1 MKALLALL
9 LLTTAPLPA
18 QQPTASAS
26 LHGEHYHDEASQR
39 QLRLRTEGGKVLVE
53 VRFADVP
60 GSQNYWRGSGNIIA
74 RELHFAADVGEG
86 QDRGTFFTAELG
98 MSKIR
103 IGFKEGQRNPQE
115 AGISG
120 IYRSLSSTKR
130 TQLASRELKA
140 TQERLASAQKMAA
153 KSWSGDDREVIGLWK
168 RQWPSMQQAA
178 LRALGLKL
186 STPSDAGSAA
196 ANPGANAP
204 KPNPDDAIAANL
216 ALAQITSAAAAFF
229 ETPTDN
235 ALPGPWD
242 GQYNDFF
249 GGSANLQL
257 AKDGRLR
264 VTLSSAREPGQEAS
278 SIDATV
284 PASAVRSSDKN
295 RPTAEFIF
303 KDTESATA
311 RKPAQ
316 FKLRRLGRFL
326 HIESLGGELYAGAGW
341 FDGFYRGMALPPP

>member
-1 MKALLALL
+1 MKAVLVLL
-9 LLTTAPLPA
+9 LIRAALADAQTTNSSQAA
-18 QQPTASAS
+18 
-26 LHGEHYHDEASQR
+26 HGEHYFDETTQR
-39 QLRLRTEGGKVLVE
+39 HLRLNARNGGIALE
-53 VRFADVP
+53 VRFADAP
-60 GSQNYWRGSGNIIA
+60 GSQNFWRGSGSISG

-98 MSKIR
+98 LSKIR
-103 IGFKEGQRNPQE
+103 IGFKEGQRNPQD

-120 IYRSLSSTKR
+120 MYRSISSAKR
-130 TQLASRELKA
+130 AQLASRELKA

-153 KSWSGDDREVIGLWK
+153 KSWSGGDREVIGLW
-168 RQWPSMQQAA
+168 RQQWPSMQQAA
-178 LRALGLKL
+178 LRALGLKV

-196 ANPGANAP
+196 ANPDANAP

-284 PASAVRSSDKN
+284 PATAVRSSDKN